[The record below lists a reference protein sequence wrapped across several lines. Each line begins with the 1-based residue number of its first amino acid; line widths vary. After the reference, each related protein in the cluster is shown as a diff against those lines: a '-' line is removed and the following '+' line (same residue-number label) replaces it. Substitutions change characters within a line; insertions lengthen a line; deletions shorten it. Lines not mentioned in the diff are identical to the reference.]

1 MTTADGELSSAVPLP
16 LIPLRDLVVFPYM
29 VTTILVGRP
38 RSVAALDASVD
49 ADGKLFLV
57 GQRDPEIA
65 EPGASDLHRI
75 GCIARVAQS
84 LRLPDG
90 TMKVLVEGLDRARLV
105 SIVATEGSPLAL
117 VEPLLPPPPSG
128 VAAEAIRRFVLA
140 SLKEYAALSRK
151 LSDEVVDAIERIEDP
166 YQLAC
171 ATAANLLL
179 PLDTKQRLLETKGVE
194 DLLRSL
200 ARALDAELEILRLE
214 KRIEGEVRERVHH
227 SQREYYLQ
235 EQLRAIQRELGQSD
249 DESEELGEL
258 KERIRK
264 ARLPKRAREKVDL
277 ELERLARVPPLSPE
291 AGVIRNY
298 LDWLLALPWKRKT
311 RDNLSLSAVQRVLEE
326 DHYGLD
332 KVKERVLEYLSVIK
346 LAGRI
351 KGPVLCFVGPPGVG
365 KTSLGRSIAR
375 ALGRRFVRVSLGG
388 IRDEAEIRG
397 HRRTYIGSLPGRIV
411 QSMRKAGTRNPVFL
425 LDEIDKMGVDF
436 RGDPSAALLEA
447 LDSEQNDSFSDH
459 YLEVEFDLSDV
470 MFITTANIEHTILPA
485 LRDRLEVIRLPGYLF
500 HEKTEIARGYL
511 VPKQLKAHGLEGK
524 DVVFSR
530 GSLGRMVR
538 DYTREAGVRELE
550 RSIAAICRKVARRV
564 ASNERRDTTRVT
576 VQSLDSYLGPPLHR
590 EHGVGRGLEVGLATG
605 LSWTPVGGEVL
616 TVEVAVVP
624 GKGELSLTGK
634 LGDVMRESAQAAL
647 SYARSRAARWGLNP
661 DFHRD
666 TDIHVHL
673 PEGAIAKDGP
683 SAGITI
689 ACALLSALTGRP
701 VRRNVAM
708 TGEIT
713 LRGKVLPVGG
723 LAEKIVAAQRSG
735 VTDVVLPRSNRAE
748 LEEVPA
754 EAKRGLTFH
763 LVDTMDQVLKVALA
777 RRLSSKVRTVSAS
790 SSAEGARIAT

>member
-1 MTTADGELSSAVPLP
+1 VTATAGDSSGPVPLP
-16 LIPLRDLVVFPYM
+16 LISLRDLVVFPYM

-38 RSVAALDASVD
+38 RSIAALDAAVET
-49 ADGKLFLV
+49 DGTLFLV
-57 GQRDPEIA
+57 GQRDPEEV
-65 EPGASDLHRI
+65 EPGAGGLHAV

-90 TMKVLVEGLDRARLV
+90 TMKVLVEGLHRARLV
-105 SIVATEGSPLAL
+105 SIVATEESPRAF
-117 VEPLLPPPPSG
+117 VDPVPPPSAQD
-128 VAAEAIRRFVLA
+128 VEAEAIRRLVLA

-151 LSDEVVDAIERIEDP
+151 LADEVVEAIERIGDP
-166 YQLAC
+166 YQFAC
-171 ATAANLLL
+171 ATAANLQL
-179 PLDTKQRLLETKGVE
+179 PLDTKQRMLETEGVE

-200 ARALDAELEILRLE
+200 AGTLDAELEILRLE
-214 KRIEGEVRERVHH
+214 KRIEGEVRDRVHH

-235 EQLRAIQRELGQSD
+235 EQLRAIQRELGHAE
-249 DESEELGEL
+249 DESEELGDL
-258 KERIRK
+258 KESIRK
-264 ARLPKRAREKVDL
+264 ARLPKRAREKASL
-277 ELERLARVPPLSPE
+277 ELERLARVPPLTPE

-298 LDWLLALPWKRKT
+298 LDWLLALPWKKKT
-311 RDNLSLSAVQRVLEE
+311 RDNLDLGAVQQVLEN

-332 KVKERVLEYLSVIK
+332 KIKERVLEYLSVIK

-375 ALGRRFVRVSLGG
+375 ALGRKFVRVSLGG

-397 HRRTYIGSLPGRIV
+397 HRRTYIGSLPGRIL

-511 VPKQLKAHGLEGK
+511 VPKQLKAHGLDGSN
-524 DVVFSR
+524 VTLSP
-530 GSLGRMVR
+530 GSLARIVR
-538 DYTREAGVRELE
+538 EYTREAGVRELE
-550 RSIAAICRKVARRV
+550 RNIAAICRKVARQV
-564 ASNERRDTTRVT
+564 ASGEHRGTARVT
-576 VQSLDSYLGPPLHR
+576 ARTVDSFLGPPLYK
-590 EHGVGRGLEVGLATG
+590 EQGVGRRSEVGLATG

-647 SYARSRAARWGLNP
+647 SYARSRARRWGLKP

-666 TDIHVHL
+666 ADIHVHL
-673 PEGAIAKDGP
+673 PEGAIPKDGP

-689 ACALLSALTGRP
+689 ASALLSALTGRP
-701 VRRNVAM
+701 IPRSLAM

-735 VTDVVLPRSNRAE
+735 VTDVVLPRSNRAD
-748 LEEVPA
+748 LEEIA
-754 EAKRGLTFH
+754 AQAKKGLTFH

-777 RRLSSKVRTVSAS
+777 PRSSSKARTAS
-790 SSAEGARIAT
+790 VCSGAAGAGIAT

>member
-1 MTTADGELSSAVPLP
+1 VTTARAEPSEPVRLP
-16 LIPLRDLVVFPYM
+16 LISLRDLVVFPYM

-38 RSVAALDASVD
+38 RSVAALDASVRS
-49 ADGKLFLV
+49 DGKLFLT
-57 GQRDPEIA
+57 GQRDPEA
-65 EPGASDLHRI
+65 TEPDASDLQTV
-75 GCIARVAQS
+75 GCIARVAQT

-105 SIVATEGSPLAL
+105 SVEMDEESPQAL
-117 VEPLLPPPPSG
+117 VRPLPPLPAAAVS
-128 VAAEAIRRFVLA
+128 AEAIRRFVFA
-140 SLKEYAALSRK
+140 SLKEYADLSRK
-151 LSDEVVDAIERIEDP
+151 LADEVVDAIERIEDP
-166 YQLAC
+166 YQFAC

-179 PLDTKQRLLETKGVE
+179 PLETKQRMLETGDVE
-194 DLLRSL
+194 DMLRSL
-200 ARALDAELEILRLE
+200 AAALDSELEILRLE
-214 KRIEGEVRERVHH
+214 KQIEGEVRERVHH

-235 EQLRAIQRELGQSD
+235 EQLRAIQRELGQVE
-249 DESEELGEL
+249 DESEELEDL
-258 KERIRK
+258 KQRIRK
-264 ARLPKRAREKVDL
+264 ARLPKRAREKANL
-277 ELERLARVPPLSPE
+277 ELERLARVPALTPE

-311 RDNLSLSAVQRVLEE
+311 RDNLSLDAVQRVLEA
-326 DHYGLD
+326 DHYGLR

-388 IRDEAEIRG
+388 IRDEAEVRG
-397 HRRTYIGSLPGRIV
+397 HRRTYIGALPGRIV

-511 VPKQLKAHGLEGK
+511 VPKQLKAHGLTAK

-564 ASNERRDTTRVT
+564 ASGEQAGSARVT
-576 VQSLDSYLGPPLHR
+576 VRTLEGYLGAPPYK
-590 EHGVGRGLEVGLATG
+590 EYGIGRGSEVGLATG

-647 SYARSRAARWGLNP
+647 SYARSRAERWGLP
-661 DFHRD
+661 ADFHRD
-666 TDIHVHL
+666 KDIHVHL
-673 PEGAIAKDGP
+673 PEGAIPKDGP

-701 VRRNVAM
+701 IRRGVAM

-735 VTDVVLPRSNRAE
+735 VTDVVLPRANRAE

-754 EAKRGLTFH
+754 EAKRGLSFH
-763 LVDTMDQVLKVALA
+763 LVDTMDQVLKVAFA
-777 RRLSSKVRTVSAS
+777 PRHRTNIHVAS
-790 SSAEGARIAT
+790 STAGGAHVAT